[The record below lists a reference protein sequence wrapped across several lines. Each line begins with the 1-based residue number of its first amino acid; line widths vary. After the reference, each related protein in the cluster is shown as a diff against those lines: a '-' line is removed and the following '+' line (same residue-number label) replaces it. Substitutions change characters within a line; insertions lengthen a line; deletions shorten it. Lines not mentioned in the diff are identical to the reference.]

1 LPERAEPSE
10 IYQLPGKLPLENRR
24 VFTWLAAAEKK
35 SVYPHHPQARERRKV
50 HRGVHCPHMIIFGL
64 SQVN

>member
-1 LPERAEPSE
+1 
-10 IYQLPGKLPLENRR
+10 LPGKLPLENRR